1 MKNSIYILIFSTLI
15 FSCGESKTDD
25 NTSGKEEKTNEDK
38 DSTALE
44 KVDTLIIAPD
54 YESPYPEYLSKSEKK
69 MCKEM
74 LGDSVSAE
82 LFAIHESYDSIVTQ
96 RQMLI
101 YYKALTEFQDR
112 ASLYLSDLNVSEEFF
127 NKVMA
132 ERAKGEK
139 EEDEY
144 FDEYRV
150 ALDYILDHLKPIN
163 KYLHGLQLACQAEC
177 TEPCFDLMLNGLL
190 KKVKATEGEDDDLFF
205 DLIVKTY
212 GGDFEPG
219 TMSAN
224 WFEPTWDL
232 GGMSLLGAGKHQEFF
247 MATDKLLEAKNIF
260 TEGILYFRQI
270 AMDDA
275 SNWNSFAYSKE
286 KVLSELK
293 SILKK
298 VKLTEKESDG
308 IRSQIKDI
316 ENGTEEDYQFDCKT
330 NDCAF
335 G

>member
-1 MKNSIYILIFSTLI
+1 MKISLYILLFSTLI
-15 FSCGESKTDD
+15 MSCGGEKSENDSEGKGKKSEKSDD
-25 NTSGKEEKTNEDK
+25 TTEIV
-38 DSTALE
+38 
-44 KVDTLIIAPD
+44 KVDTLIITPN
-54 YESPYPEYLSKSEKK
+54 YSKPYPEYLSKSEKK

-74 LGDSVSAE
+74 LGDSVTAE
-82 LFAIHESYDSIVTQ
+82 LFAFHESYDSISTH

-101 YYKALTEFQDR
+101 YFKALTEFQDR
-112 ASLYLSDLNVSEEFF
+112 ASIYLSDLNVSEEFF
-127 NKVMA
+127 NKVYAQMSKA
-132 ERAKGEK
+132 ET
-139 EEDEY
+139 EDEY
-144 FDEYRV
+144 FDEYR
-150 ALDYILDHLKPIN
+150 ASLDYILENLKLIN
-163 KYLHGLQLACQAEC
+163 KYLNGLQLACQAEC

-190 KKVKATEGEDDDLFF
+190 KKVKDTEGEDDDKFF
-205 DLIVKTY
+205 DLIVETY

-232 GGMSLLGAGKHQEFF
+232 GGMSLLGSGKHQEFF
-247 MATDKLLEAKNIF
+247 VATDKLLDAKNIF
-260 TEGILYFRQI
+260 AEGILYYREI

-275 SNWNSFAYSKE
+275 SNWNSFAHSKE

-316 ENGTEEDYQFDCKT
+316 ESGTEEDYQFDCKT

>member
-1 MKNSIYILIFSTLI
+1 MKYSPFILLFSALI
-15 FSCGESKTDD
+15 FSCGGDKS
-25 NTSGKEEKTNEDK
+25 EEKGTADNSDK
-38 DSTALE
+38 TSKNDSITSE
-44 KVDTLIIAPD
+44 KVDTLVIAPD
-54 YESPYPEYLSKSEKK
+54 YSKPYPDYLSKSEKK

-82 LFAIHESYDSIVTQ
+82 LFAIHESYDSISTQ

-101 YYKALTEFQDR
+101 YFRTLTEFQDR

-127 NKVMA
+127 NKVYAQMSKA
-132 ERAKGEK
+132 DT
-139 EEDEY
+139 EDEY
-144 FDEYRV
+144 YDEYRV
-150 ALDYILDHLKPIN
+150 TLDYIMENLKPIN

-177 TEPCFDLMLNGLL
+177 TEPCFDLMLNGLS
-190 KKVKATEGEDDDLFF
+190 KKVKETEGEDDDQFF

-212 GGDFEPG
+212 GGDYEPG

-232 GGMSLLGAGKHQEFF
+232 GGMSLLGSGKHQEFF
-247 MATDKLLEAKNIF
+247 VATDKLLEAKNIF
-260 TEGILYFRQI
+260 KEGILYYRQI

-275 SNWNSFAYSKE
+275 SNWGSFAHSKE
-286 KVLSELK
+286 KVLAELK

-298 VKLTEKESDG
+298 VKLTENESDG

-316 ENGTEEDYQFDCKT
+316 ESGTEEDYQFDCKT
-330 NDCAF
+330 NDCVW

>member
-1 MKNSIYILIFSTLI
+1 MKFSLYILLLSALI
-15 FSCGESKTDD
+15 FSCGGEKS
-25 NTSGKEEKTNEDK
+25 EEKGTSDK
-38 DSTALE
+38 SEKTTKEDSTTLE

-54 YESPYPEYLSKSEKK
+54 YEKPYPDYLSKSEKK

-74 LGDSVSAE
+74 LGDSISAE
-82 LFAIHESYDSIVTQ
+82 LFAIHSAYDSISTQ

-101 YYKALTEFQDR
+101 YFNALTEFQDR

-127 NKVMA
+127 NKVMGQ
-132 ERAKGEK
+132 RAKVA
-139 EEDEY
+139 EEDES
-144 FDEYRV
+144 FDEYRL
-150 ALDYILDHLKPIN
+150 ALDYILKNLKPIDN
-163 KYLHGLQLACQAEC
+163 YLHGLHLTCQAEC
-177 TEPCFDLMLNGLL
+177 TEPCFDLKLDGLL
-190 KKVKATEGEDDDLFF
+190 KKVKDTEGEEDDEFF

-212 GGDFEPG
+212 GGDYEPG
-219 TMSAN
+219 TMTAD

-232 GGMSLLGAGKHQEFF
+232 GGMSLLGSGKHQEFF
-247 MATDKLLEAKNIF
+247 IATDKLLAAKNIF
-260 TEGILYFRQI
+260 TEGILYYREI

-316 ENGTEEDYQFDCKT
+316 ESGTEEDYQFDCKT

>member
-1 MKNSIYILIFSTLI
+1 MKIAIYILLFSTLI
-15 FSCGESKTDD
+15 VSCGGGETEDGKSDKGNKTETKTD
-25 NTSGKEEKTNEDK
+25 TTET
-38 DSTALE
+38 E
-44 KVDTLIIAPD
+44 KVDTLIISPD
-54 YESPYPEYLSKSEKK
+54 YKNPYPEYLSKSEKK

-82 LFAIHESYDSIVTQ
+82 LFAIHQAYDSVSTQ

-101 YYKALTEFQDR
+101 YFQALTEFQDR
-112 ASLYLSDLNVSEEFF
+112 ASLYLSNLNVSEEFY
-127 NKVMA
+127 NKVYAQMSKA
-132 ERAKGEK
+132 DT
-139 EEDEY
+139 EDEY

-150 ALDYILDHLKPIN
+150 TLDYILENLKPIN

-177 TEPCFDLMLNGLL
+177 TEPCFDLMLNGLS
-190 KKVKATEGEDDDLFF
+190 KKIKETEGEDDDQFF

-212 GGDFEPG
+212 GGDYEPG

-232 GGMSLLGAGKHQEFF
+232 GGMSLLGSGKHQEFF
-247 MATDKLLEAKNIF
+247 IATDKLLEAKNIF
-260 TEGILYFRQI
+260 TEGILYYRQI

-275 SNWNSFAYSKE
+275 SNWNSFAHSKE

-298 VKLTEKESDG
+298 VKLTENESDG

-316 ENGTEEDYQFDCKT
+316 ESGTEDDYQFDCKT
-330 NDCAF
+330 NDCVW